1 MLCDTIYYPIIIIIK
16 SGRNGRKTIPGLT
29 SSHRAI
35 IESIDVGSRL
45 HYMGRNLQVHRYTGL
60 MLRNN
65 RIYKYNTM
73 APQPEIKGVFKN
85 AHIILTIECQFLRMT
100 TRRGTDNVSRYT
112 LYDIRTDIDEK
123 KSLFPIFVG

>member
-1 MLCDTIYYPIIIIIK
+1 MWYNPIIIIIK
-16 SGRNGRKTIPGLT
+16 SGRNGRETIPGLT
-29 SSHRAI
+29 SSHCAI

-45 HYMGRNLQVHRYTGL
+45 HYMGRNLQVHRYNTGL

-73 APQPEIKGVFKN
+73 APQPGIKGVFKN
-85 AHIILTIECQFLRMT
+85 AHIILTIECRFLRMM
-100 TRRGTDNVSRYT
+100 TRRGTDNVFRYT

-123 KSLFPIFVG
+123 KCLFPIFVG